1 MHKVRGIFWS
11 IEWRKSSWTGVESC
25 WTGLRQVALSLSSS
39 AMRGFFWLI
48 GTFCRCNGHCIV
60 SSSKEVHHTMTTKY
74 PAGIMA
80 ICVVSSYSNVSNR
93 LFAERTK
100 FNATVHCKVM
110 YYKFTH
116 WMKDKAAGGSC
127 VIQQDY
133 NPAHMTN
140 NTQLSQG
147 VRSAILGKGFVAL
160 QFTWP

>member
-1 MHKVRGIFWS
+1 MEWSLYHFLKQRGPLHNDNQV
-11 IEWRKSSWTGVESC
+11 SSWCV
-25 WTGLRQVALSLSSS
+25 
-39 AMRGFFWLI
+39 
-48 GTFCRCNGHCIV
+48 
-60 SSSKEVHHTMTTKY
+60 
-74 PAGIMA
+74 A
-80 ICVVSSYSNVSNR
+80 ICVVSSERNVLNHF
-93 LFAERTK
+93 FAERTK

-116 WMKDKAAGGSC
+116 WMKDKAAGGAC

-160 QFTWP
+160 QFT